1 MNLSWMKEFLV
12 LSETGNYL
20 AASGQLYIAQSS
32 LSRHIKA
39 MEEELGV
46 LLFKRTTRTV
56 TLSEFGEIFL
66 PYAQKIT
73 ELETQYQFDLFQY
86 KRKINGALSIGSIPS
101 MAQYGILDLFACF
114 RQTFPQYSLDIM
126 EGDSTELM
134 ERLQGGEIDLAF
146 VRTSPDTKIGGE
158 FEQIPYA
165 EDFLSAIIPVGH
177 PLSRRKGIRMD
188 DLKEESLLLLSSDTF
203 MFQLCLSACQRA
215 HFEPKIGFT
224 GRKSGNL
231 LLMTEKG
238 FGIALLTQNPIQ
250 EELTERLVLIPIE
263 PKIEANIQLIYPKDG
278 KLSAPAREFLSMLRQ
293 KRPSA

>member
-1 MNLSWMKEFLV
+1 
-12 LSETGNYL
+12 
-20 AASGQLYIAQSS
+20 
-32 LSRHIKA
+32 
-39 MEEELGV
+39 
-46 LLFKRTTRTV
+46 
-56 TLSEFGEIFL
+56 
-66 PYAQKIT
+66 
-73 ELETQYQFDLFQY
+73 
-86 KRKINGALSIGSIPS
+86 
-101 MAQYGILDLFACF
+101 
-114 RQTFPQYSLDIM
+114 
-126 EGDSTELM
+126 
-134 ERLQGGEIDLAF
+134 
-146 VRTSPDTKIGGE
+146 
-158 FEQIPYA
+158 
-165 EDFLSAIIPVGH
+165 
-177 PLSRRKGIRMD
+177 MD